1 MSTVGAQRPI
11 SPPAPRLAEGRFRHA
26 LLAIAASAVAIRV
39 LYILVE
45 APWPPAALDDQYY
58 FSALPK
64 LIANG
69 HGFIAPFK
77 FDFKHV
83 TVPTA
88 EHPPLYSVVLAL
100 PAWLGLDSPDAQR
113 LPGALFGAGT
123 VIALGLLARRLAGP
137 RAGLLA
143 AGLAA
148 LYPTLVVADGTLMS
162 ETLYGLLVALTLLAA
177 YRYVA
182 APDVRAALLLGA
194 LIGLAALTR
203 GEALLL
209 IPLLLVP
216 LLRRPGGLRGAALA
230 VLACLVVLTP
240 WTIRNWAA
248 FDRPVL
254 VATNSGTAIAGAN
267 CDATF
272 HGDKLGGW
280 NPPCIK
286 EHPGKNEAE
295 HHAEA
300 LRDGVRYAGD
310 HLGRLPVVLAAR
322 VGRVWSLYDPFQI
335 PEGRSVRV
343 QKLGTIAFF
352 LLLPFA
358 AWGTLLLHRRGRH
371 PWILMMPFAVVTVT
385 ALVTYGNVRFRE
397 PAELSLVILAAVAL
411 DELLR
416 RRQEGP
422 LEPATSGAP

>member
-1 MSTVGAQRPI
+1 M
-11 SPPAPRLAEGRFRHA
+11 PAPGPRPARDRFRPA
-26 LLAIAASAVAIRV
+26 LLAIVAGALLIRV
-39 LYILVE
+39 LYILLE
-45 APWPPAALDDQYY
+45 SPWPPPGLDDQYY

-64 LIANG
+64 LLADG
-69 HGFIAPFK
+69 QGFIAPFK
-77 FDFKHV
+77 FDFERL

-88 EHPPLYSVVLAL
+88 EHQPFYSVVLAL

-123 VIALGLLARRLAGP
+123 VAAVGLLARRLAGD

-148 LYPTLVVADGTLMS
+148 VYPTLIAADGALMS
-162 ETLYGLLVALTLLAA
+162 ETLYGLLVAVSLLAA
-177 YRYVA
+177 YRFLDR
-182 APDVRAALLLGA
+182 PDAGRALVFGALL
-194 LIGLAALTR
+194 GLTALTR

-209 IPLLLVP
+209 FPLLLLP
-216 LLRRPGGLRGAALA
+216 AFRRPGGPRAAAVA
-230 VLACLVVLTP
+230 VLAFVVVLTP
-240 WTIRNWAA
+240 WTIRNWSA

-272 HGDKLGGW
+272 SAGDKLGGW

-295 HHAEA
+295 HHSEA

-310 HLGRLPVVLAAR
+310 HAGRLPVVLAAR
-322 VGRVWSLYDPFQI
+322 LGRVWSVYKPFQI

-343 QKLGTIAFF
+343 QKLGVVMFF
-352 LLLPFA
+352 LLVPLA
-358 AWGTLLLHRRGRH
+358 AWGALLLRRRGVNL
-371 PWILMMPFAVVTVT
+371 WILLMPFVVVTVT
-385 ALVTYGNVRFRE
+385 ALATYGNVRFRE

-411 DELLR
+411 DALWR
-416 RRQEGP
+416 RRAAAP
-422 LEPATSGAP
+422 PEPATS